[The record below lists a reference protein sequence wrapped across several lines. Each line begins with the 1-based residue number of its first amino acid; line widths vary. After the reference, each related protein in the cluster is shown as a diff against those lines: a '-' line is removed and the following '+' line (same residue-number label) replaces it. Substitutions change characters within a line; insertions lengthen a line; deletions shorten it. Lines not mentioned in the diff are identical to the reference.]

1 MAGGN
6 SPTRWSRRPN
16 TTPPQPVPSR
26 RVARRIYMR
35 RRVVAILTI
44 VTSIYVG
51 YLGVT
56 LVSALTNPALGVSL
70 SARGAE
76 WGRENNLGWAVTW
89 VEQRWYSIHK
99 PKQGGEAPAD
109 SFGSGATS
117 VDVPR
122 EGHLPKPT
130 DIVSPATSPEPGEG
144 VWHVAGRLSAK
155 GIPALYEA
163 FVRPDNIRTSYV
175 VGVVWMDTTLLQ
187 TKLYSGSYIP
197 GGGPYQNRSP
207 ILPKITGSLV
217 SAFNSGFRMQDAR
230 GGYYTDS
237 KVVLPLRQGA
247 ASAVIFADGTMTVA
261 QWGRDVTMSKDVVA
275 VRQNL
280 DLIVDNG
287 APVPELDNTHT
298 LKWGATLGG
307 RYDVWRSGLGVTKNG
322 ALVYVGGPA
331 MTIHA
336 LADILTRA
344 GAVRAMELD
353 INTDWVQY
361 SIFRAPL
368 GQIINGGS
376 GRSLLPSMAGPPSR
390 YFTTWW
396 NRDFFTMSFRDSALQ
411 PSTTNA
417 PR

>member
-1 MAGGN
+1 
-6 SPTRWSRRPN
+6 
-16 TTPPQPVPSR
+16 
-26 RVARRIYMR
+26 MR
-35 RRVVAILTI
+35 RRFIAVLTLVTVV
-44 VTSIYVG
+44 YFG

-56 LVSALTNPALGVSL
+56 LVMALTNPSFGVSL

-76 WGRENNLGWAVTW
+76 WGRDNNFGWAVTW

-99 PKQGGEAPAD
+99 PKQGGEAPSD
-109 SFGSGATS
+109 SFGSGETA

-122 EGHLPKPT
+122 EGHLPKPANIT
-130 DIVSPATSPEPGEG
+130 SPAATPQAGEG

-155 GIPALYEA
+155 GVPALYEA

-187 TKLYSGSYIP
+187 SRLYSGSYIP
-197 GGGPYQNRSP
+197 GGGPFENRAP
-207 ILPKITGSLV
+207 ILPRITGSLV
-217 SAFNSGFRMQDAR
+217 AAFNSGFRMQDAR
-230 GGYYTDS
+230 GGYYIDH
-237 KVVLPLRQGA
+237 KVVHPLRQGA
-247 ASAVIFADGTMTVA
+247 ASAVIFNDGTLTVG
-261 QWGRDVTMSKDVVA
+261 QWGRDVTMSNDVLA

-287 APVPELDNTHT
+287 SPVPELSDATT
-298 LKWGATLGG
+298 MKWGATLGG

-322 ALVYVGGPA
+322 ALIYVGGPA

-336 LADILTRA
+336 LADILARA

-361 SIFRAPL
+361 SIYRAPL
-368 GQIINGGS
+368 GQVINGGA

-390 YFTTWW
+390 YFTSWW
-396 NRDFFTMSFRDSALQ
+396 NRDFFTMSYRDAAMPTGASG
-411 PSTTNA
+411 S
-417 PR
+417 R